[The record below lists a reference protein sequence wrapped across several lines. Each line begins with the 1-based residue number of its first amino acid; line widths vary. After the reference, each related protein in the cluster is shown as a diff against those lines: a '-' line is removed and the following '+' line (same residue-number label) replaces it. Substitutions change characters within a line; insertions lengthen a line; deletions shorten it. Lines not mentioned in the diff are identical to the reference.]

1 MKTYLGRLLPSKGLT
16 RTESERAEG
25 YQSPTSSIPAKFRW
39 RTAARPG
46 PAHFENGL
54 CMSLMRS
61 RRVIERMCYTE
72 IGGIERQCTAIAS
85 CSNGVLEFGVGHT
98 CTCTVY
104 VVVCAS
110 VRLHVCMLSN
120 STHTYIYIY
129 TNINIYVYVYVYIH
143 TCMYMAIS
151 PLYTCRD
158 SSDMGMLLKC
168 LEFQALSILAI
179 SQSQLKLMRG
189 KSSTNT

>member
-1 MKTYLGRLLPSKGLT
+1 MHMHCICSGVCECAL
-16 RTESERAEG
+16 
-25 YQSPTSSIPAKFRW
+25 
-39 RTAARPG
+39 ARMYAFKLYP
-46 PAHFENGL
+46 H
-54 CMSLMRS
+54 
-61 RRVIERMCYTE
+61 
-72 IGGIERQCTAIAS
+72 
-85 CSNGVLEFGVGHT
+85 
-98 CTCTVY
+98 
-104 VVVCAS
+104 
-110 VRLHVCMLSN
+110 
-120 STHTYIYIY
+120 IYIY